1 MTSSIL
7 DSAEPV
13 ALIFL
18 WVVMG
23 GVMLAVLGILLSP
36 MAGTIC
42 SLIARVKRYR
52 LPYVSFWITGAWYS
66 MLFVAPWFYLV
77 FRMLGL
83 RIPDIFVRTWY
94 GIFFTYWSL
103 GVLVLFGAGVQQFVV
118 EKRTV
123 DALVLGLV
131 AVFLAVVEF
140 VVIRRLIRR
149 HVAYADDHSP
159 VMRRVYVLL
168 QVLWIAGSVCLVLV
182 GLRELQQFD
191 KLSAAIPLMVLAGLL
206 LVAGLIV
213 RSRVQLRDIDS
224 LDFPA
229 TLRSEAILPDS
240 IYLEPF
246 SLVLKMFALALVVT
260 IAVWFFGLFLWA
272 SGAGS

>member
-1 MTSSIL
+1 
-7 DSAEPV
+7 
-13 ALIFL
+13 
-18 WVVMG
+18 
-23 GVMLAVLGILLSP
+23 
-36 MAGTIC
+36 
-42 SLIARVKRYR
+42 
-52 LPYVSFWITGAWYS
+52 
-66 MLFVAPWFYLV
+66 
-77 FRMLGL
+77 
-83 RIPDIFVRTWY
+83 
-94 GIFFTYWSL
+94 
-103 GVLVLFGAGVQQFVV
+103 
-118 EKRTV
+118 
-123 DALVLGLV
+123 
-131 AVFLAVVEF
+131 
-140 VVIRRLIRR
+140 
-149 HVAYADDHSP
+149 
-159 VMRRVYVLL
+159 MRRVYVLL

-191 KLSAAIPLMVLAGLL
+191 KLSVAIPLMVLAGLL